1 MKRIHQK
8 LTSEQKIQM
17 LTTDFLDR
25 DQTTFVKIRRTGRLG
40 WESAIPTGTPYS
52 DYMLSPASDEE
63 MKEPLKPNGFGTTW
77 LGNLVEDLGVDFN
90 TVQCRGSWD
99 DPTLENSVLRFST
112 ETAWYR
118 CTEVDDL
125 IREKYPSIEIFF
137 ICEEPGMCIYEKNSD
152 VYFDEEYILD
162 YYAGDTYYLSEAE
175 MLSELSDEFGVDFAD
190 INEALILVEEHNNK
204 DENDDDQIYV
214 HKFELVD

>member
-1 MKRIHQK
+1 MPNWCATRYACIGDENELQDLYDRMKRLQ
-8 LTSEQKIQM
+8 
-17 LTTDFLDR
+17 
-25 DQTTFVKIRRTGRLG
+25 
-40 WESAIPTGTPYS
+40 
-52 DYMLSPASDEE
+52 E

-99 DPTLENSVLRFST
+99 DPTLENTVLRFST

-118 CTEVDDL
+118 CTEVEDL

-137 ICEEPGMCIYEKNSD
+137 VCEEPGMCIYEKNSD
-152 VYFDEEYILD
+152 ELFPDDYIID
-162 YYAGDTYYLSEAE
+162 YSAGDIYYMSEAE
-175 MLSELSDEFGVDFAD
+175 ALQELSDEFGIDFAD
-190 INEALILVEEHNNK
+190 IDEAMIIVEEHNNK
-204 DENDDDQIYV
+204 DETCEDQIFV

>member
-1 MKRIHQK
+1 MPNWCATRYACIGDENELQDLYDRMKRLQ
-8 LTSEQKIQM
+8 
-17 LTTDFLDR
+17 
-25 DQTTFVKIRRTGRLG
+25 
-40 WESAIPTGTPYS
+40 
-52 DYMLSPASDEE
+52 E
-63 MKEPLKPNGFGTTW
+63 MTEPLKPNGFGTTW

-99 DPTLENSVLRFST
+99 DPTLENTVLRFST

-118 CTEVDDL
+118 CTEVEDL

-137 ICEEPGMCIYEKNSD
+137 LCEEPGMCIYEKNSD
-152 VYFDEEYILD
+152 ELFAEDYIID
-162 YYAGDTYYLSEAE
+162 YSGDIYYMSEADA
-175 MLSELSDEFGVDFAD
+175 LQELSDEFGIDFAD
-190 INEALILVEEHNNK
+190 IDEALILVEEYNNK

>member
-1 MKRIHQK
+1 MPNWCATRYACIGDENELQDLYDRMKRLQ
-8 LTSEQKIQM
+8 
-17 LTTDFLDR
+17 
-25 DQTTFVKIRRTGRLG
+25 
-40 WESAIPTGTPYS
+40 
-52 DYMLSPASDEE
+52 E

-99 DPTLENSVLRFST
+99 DPTLENTVLRFST

-118 CTEVDDL
+118 CTEVEDL

-190 INEALILVEEHNNK
+190 IDEALILVEEHNDK
-204 DENDDDQIYV
+204 EENGDDQIYV